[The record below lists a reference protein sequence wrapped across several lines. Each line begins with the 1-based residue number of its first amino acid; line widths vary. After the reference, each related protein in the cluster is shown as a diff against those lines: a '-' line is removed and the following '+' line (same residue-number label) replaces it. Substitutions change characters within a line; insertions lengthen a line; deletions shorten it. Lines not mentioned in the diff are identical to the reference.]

1 MWQIYLALPKYIPRA
16 NWTIYK
22 PNVIHHAHLLYLTH
36 DIQGQIT
43 FKYAL
48 VVVDV
53 ASRYIDAEALT
64 SKDSSKVARAF
75 ERIYSRKLMYPK
87 IIHVD
92 EGTEFMGDVN
102 RLMDR
107 LDVCIKRDEPKN
119 HRTQAFAE
127 RANRT
132 IAERLFSH
140 QYVQEMLTDERSRVW
155 ERRLR
160 RVVAAINR
168 DPRRI
173 LANETPVDAVEKDKG
188 KLRDVNYKRPVG
200 VDEIRLPPGV
210 KVRYLLFP

>member
-1 MWQIYLALPKYIPRA
+1 MWQIYLALKKYIPRA
-16 NWTIYK
+16 HWTIYK

-102 RLMDR
+102 RLMNR
-107 LDVCIKRDEPKN
+107 HDVRIQRGEPKN
-119 HRTQAFAE
+119 HR
-127 RANRT
+127 
-132 IAERLFSH
+132 LKP
-140 QYVQEMLTDERSRVW
+140 LG
-155 ERRLR
+155 
-160 RVVAAINR
+160 
-168 DPRRI
+168 
-173 LANETPVDAVEKDKG
+173 NEQIE
-188 KLRDVNYKRPVG
+188 L
-200 VDEIRLPPGV
+200 
-210 KVRYLLFP
+210 